1 MYIYM
6 HIHVMEYCHK
16 KLCVK
21 MIVHCQTTFAWAYL
35 TLKLL
40 GIICNYCM
48 FSPVKIIPLLHFSI
62 ELG

>member
-1 MYIYM
+1 
-6 HIHVMEYCHK
+6 MEYCHK